1 MRHFLALALIAF
13 GFAVADVDRPITC
26 GSMSTLQ
33 PLNVSS
39 AQCLIGT
46 SQQGVATGDSLLLFK
61 VGSTRTPYSTQ
72 EFSSTG
78 GKDSIITYI
87 TGQRRDA
94 DDVSMIF
101 QILYKF
107 PGATNYVAVGGND
120 TLTFGANIST
130 VRIRRP
136 LLPGLPF
143 IPVAYVNTTT
153 DSMGVLGAY
162 FFNK

>member
-1 MRHFLALALIAF
+1 MRHFLALALLAF

-26 GSMSTLQ
+26 GALTTLQ

-46 SQQGVATGDSLLLFK
+46 SQQGLATGDSLLLFK
-61 VGSTRTPYSTQ
+61 VGSNRTPYSTQ

-107 PGATNYVAVGGND
+107 PGASNYVAIGGND
-120 TLTFGANIST
+120 TLTFGANVT
-130 VRIRRP
+130 TLRVARP
-136 LLPGLPF
+136 LLPGISF
-143 IPVAYVNTTT
+143 IPVAYVSTAT